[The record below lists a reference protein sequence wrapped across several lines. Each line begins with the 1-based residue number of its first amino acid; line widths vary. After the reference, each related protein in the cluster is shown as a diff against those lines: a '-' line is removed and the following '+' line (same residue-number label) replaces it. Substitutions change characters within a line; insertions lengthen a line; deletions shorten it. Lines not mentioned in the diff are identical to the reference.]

1 MERIYPESKVEIQGF
16 TARKYDKIMN
26 VMSLG
31 MYDKFIR
38 LAIAQLNIQPR
49 DHLLDLG
56 CGSGRNACLM
66 RNYLNETGS
75 ILGLDISE
83 EMEQQFQKNCRAYT
97 NVTFKNQRI
106 DVPFSFEEKFDKAF
120 ISFVLHG
127 FPQDIRLKIVENVKR
142 NLKSGGQFCIL
153 DFSEF
158 SLKEMPFYFRIPFKT
173 IECKYAFD
181 FIERDWMQILQ
192 AQGFGDFEESFMFK
206 KYVRLLIA
214 KKL

>member
-16 TARKYDKIMN
+16 TARKYDQIMD

-31 MYDKFIR
+31 LYGRFIR
-38 LAIAQLNIQPR
+38 SAIARLQIQPADR
-49 DHLLDLG
+49 IIDLG
-56 CGSGRNACLM
+56 CGTGRNACLM
-66 RNYLNETGS
+66 QQYLNETGS

-83 EMEQQFQKNCRAYT
+83 EMEEQFRQNCGQFPNISFR
-97 NVTFKNQRI
+97 NLRI
-106 DVPFSFEEKFDKAF
+106 DTPFTLEEKYDKAF

-127 FPQDIRLKIVENVKR
+127 FPHEVRLKIIENIYR
-142 NLKSGGQFCIL
+142 NLANGGKFCIL

-181 FIERDWMQILQ
+181 FIEKDWKQIL
-192 AQGFGDFEESFMFK
+192 AEQGFGNFEEFFMFK
-206 KYVRLLIA
+206 KYIRLLIA
-214 KKL
+214 QKQ